1 MTGVLCTVC
10 GALVYF
16 CMLVKQMWIMVLIY
30 TFTLFKIV
38 FFYPDD
44 SSKTLKRPCLFC
56 GKFLAKLKRHL
67 ISNHSKEEEV
77 SNALKLPK
85 HLQNRQFAKMRKAG
99 IFKVNA
105 EKMKSEEKINEVYLI
120 RERNHGEGALTI
132 CLFCKES
139 IILSACECLCTSTK
153 WTWCTK
159 GFEDHTIQSRSR
171 VLYCRQRF

>member
-1 MTGVLCTVC
+1 MQSGRTVFSGFLSCSCFEIELKFLTVFLHIIILSVKYDKIIAFYNFNDGVLCTVC

-105 EKMKSEEKINEVYLI
+105 EKMKSEEK
-120 RERNHGEGALTI
+120 
-132 CLFCKES
+132 
-139 IILSACECLCTSTK
+139 
-153 WTWCTK
+153 
-159 GFEDHTIQSRSR
+159 
-171 VLYCRQRF
+171 